1 MHTPSDHLLNMQD
14 QSHISTRTLT
24 TWCLVTLLILQQVSA
39 GPVPQPDVPAGSVQ
53 NVLKRVVRMTPLWR
67 IMGTK
72 PFGAY
77 CQNNYECSTGTCRRG
92 HCSFNQSVQS

>member
-1 MHTPSDHLLNMQD
+1 MQE
-14 QSHISTRTLT
+14 QSHICRMTFA

-39 GPVPQPDVPAGSVQ
+39 GPVLQPNNPAGSVQ
-53 NVLKRVVRMTPLWR
+53 SAPKRVARMTPLWR

-77 CQNNYECSTGTCRRG
+77 CQNNYECSTGTCRKG
-92 HCSFNQSVQS
+92 HCSYNHSVSS